1 MKGDGNKTSYM
12 HDDNTSRYYAPLSK
26 QDALFTSD
34 SKYYGRTAKLL
45 LWSNYSI
52 KSILMN
58 LRDNTMPG
66 IKWLVDIKDNE
77 YEQQLYSEK
86 LVEEVDKKSG
96 QKRLRWIQIG
106 EANEWLDCESMNL
119 VMAMRLNIFSAT
131 KINEDELSKLIDNDK
146 KKQ

>member
-1 MKGDGNKTSYM
+1 
-12 HDDNTSRYYAPLSK
+12 
-26 QDALFTSD
+26 
-34 SKYYGRTAKLL
+34 
-45 LWSNYSI
+45 
-52 KSILMN
+52 MN